1 MKKIILAL
9 AILIWLFINI
19 ESKNDQ
25 YEEIIAQNIVTLA
38 EIDSS
43 ILEVAEVV
51 VEEKEMAYKITE
63 EERDILAKLVYLE
76 ARGESVECQRA
87 VVSVVLNRV
96 NSPYWGTTIEKVVY
110 SKNQFTPAKYINKTI
125 ANEECYA
132 SVDYVLENG
141 CTVPEYVL
149 YFRADYFFSWA
160 SKYEKID
167 QTCFSYIEKDKKNF
181 LAGKWEK

>member
-1 MKKIILAL
+1 MKKIIGGVFVLLCIFLYA
-9 AILIWLFINI
+9 N
-19 ESKNDQ
+19 KTNNY
-25 YEEIIAQNIVTLA
+25 YEEIITQNIVPLV
-38 EIDSS
+38 EIDST
-43 ILEVAEVV
+43 IIEEPI
-51 VEEKEMAYKITE
+51 EEKKKIAFEVTP

-76 ARGESVECQRA
+76 ARGESIECQKA
-87 VVSVVLNRV
+87 VVSVVFNRV

-110 SKNQFTPAKYINKTI
+110 AKNQFVPAKYIQKTV

-141 CTVPEYVL
+141 CTIPEYVL

-167 QTCFSYIEKDKKNF
+167 QTCFSYIEKDKENF
-181 LAGKWEK
+181 LSGKWEK